1 MFELEK
7 TEEVERLILITKSNS
22 GISGPEL
29 AKAHIRLGELVG
41 EHIDVDPKETTVVAV
56 LRGGL
61 FFAQGIYFSLGYRG
75 CRFQLFDP
83 KKEAFVRP
91 DTKNVIL
98 ADAVINTGKT
108 IIDILEPD
116 MKVACCVIN
125 ENAVPKFADQLY
137 TARVSKNS
145 FVGSNVKVQSGN
157 KGPDTTMRLFNLPML

>member
-41 EHIDVDPKETTVVAV
+41 VHIDVDPEETTVVAV

-61 FFAQGIYFSLGYRG
+61 FFAQGIYFSLG

-91 DTKNVIL
+91 DTKKDRKSV
-98 ADAVINTGKT
+98 V
-108 IIDILEPD
+108 
-116 MKVACCVIN
+116 
-125 ENAVPKFADQLY
+125 
-137 TARVSKNS
+137 
-145 FVGSNVKVQSGN
+145 
-157 KGPDTTMRLFNLPML
+157 